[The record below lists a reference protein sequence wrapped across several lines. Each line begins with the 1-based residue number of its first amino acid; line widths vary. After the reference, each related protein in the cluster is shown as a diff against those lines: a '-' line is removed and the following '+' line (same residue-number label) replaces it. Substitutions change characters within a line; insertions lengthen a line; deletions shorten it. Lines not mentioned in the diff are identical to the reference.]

1 MSHVVPD
8 VTYSP
13 KTSPSVQTGLHRMNM
28 CSKTGKARQWK
39 AWVKTE
45 EADRK
50 RKEVRSV
57 LNTMNLRR

>member
-1 MSHVVPD
+1 MPD

-13 KTSPSVQTGLHRMNM
+13 KTSPSVQTGLHRVNM
-28 CSKTGKARQWK
+28 CSKTGKGRQWK

-45 EADRK
+45 EVDRKRGK